1 MKEWCWYAWICIY
14 YYYYYYLVI
23 ALASGLGNVWRINGC
38 GSGRSYSPNQTTRRS
53 SFNINEMSCTIRNK
67 TELSMDVVCKE
78 ENYGMKEKHGIKDR
92 ERLVMNQW
100 GRFSEKVLMV
110 HRDTLVIVLWRL
122 RSQTCYGT
130 VT

>member
-1 MKEWCWYAWICIY
+1 MKFERVMLICMHINI
-14 YYYYYYLVI
+14 LLPDDSFSFR
-23 ALASGLGNVWRINGC
+23 AGKRWGINGC

-92 ERLVMNQW
+92 ERLVMNQ
-100 GRFSEKVLMV
+100 
-110 HRDTLVIVLWRL
+110 
-122 RSQTCYGT
+122 
-130 VT
+130 